1 MADDVNSSE
10 VNDNDRL
17 WALLVW
23 IIPLLAI
30 VVLLVESMKTRPFQ
44 KYHAVNSL
52 VFSVVFSVVLM
63 IISAIT
69 FGFGSC
75 LFILWFIAVYWGIKA
90 YQGDWVVVPVLTD
103 FIVKQGWVDEPPK

>member
-1 MADDVNSSE
+1 MAENVNSSE
-10 VNDNDRL
+10 VSDIGRL
-17 WALLVW
+17 WALLAW
-23 IIPLLAI
+23 IIPLLSIAI
-30 VVLLVESMKTRPFQ
+30 LLVEDMKTRPFQ

-75 LFILWFIAVYWGIKA
+75 LFVLWFIAVYWGIKA
-90 YQGDWVVVPVLTD
+90 YQGDWVVVPMLTD
-103 FIVKQGWVDEPPK
+103 FIIKQGWVDAPPE